1 MANDELMM
9 QLASMG
15 WLEIGFLVVLSLPP
29 LFVLA
34 SKRVAGRRKLLW
46 FVLTSVFSWLAYLP
60 FVFVTR
66 DAADAAPPPAGKA

>member
-9 QLASMG
+9 RLASMG

-34 SKRVAGRRKLLW
+34 SKRVKGGRKLLW
-46 FVLTSVFSWLAYLP
+46 FVLTSVFSWLAYVP
-60 FVFVTR
+60 FVFMTR
-66 DAADAAPPPAGKA
+66 AAADASADRA